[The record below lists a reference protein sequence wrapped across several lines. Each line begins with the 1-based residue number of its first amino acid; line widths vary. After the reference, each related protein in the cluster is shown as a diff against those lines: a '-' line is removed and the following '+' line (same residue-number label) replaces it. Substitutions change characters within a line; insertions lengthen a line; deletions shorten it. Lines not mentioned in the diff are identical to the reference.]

1 MEMIF
6 IYTLI
11 CPINNV
17 VKYIGITNNRETR
30 LNQHKQ
36 EDSKS
41 RKGLWIKMLRKKKKI
56 PIMKVIDMV
65 TEDQKHIMEK
75 YYIKLYIDNGFDL
88 LNSKIAS
95 VKTKKD
101 CIKSKLPTSVSKLTR
116 SDYLD
121 IVRRSRA
128 KND

>member
-1 MEMIF
+1 
-6 IYTLI
+6 
-11 CPINNV
+11 
-17 VKYIGITNNRETR
+17 
-30 LNQHKQ
+30 
-36 EDSKS
+36 
-41 RKGLWIKMLRKKKKI
+41 
-56 PIMKVIDMV
+56 MV